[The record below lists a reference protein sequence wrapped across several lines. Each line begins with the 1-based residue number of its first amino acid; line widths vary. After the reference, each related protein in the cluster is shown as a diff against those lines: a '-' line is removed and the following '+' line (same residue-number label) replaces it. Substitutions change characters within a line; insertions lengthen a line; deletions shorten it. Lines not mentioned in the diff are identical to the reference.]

1 MLELAIT
8 CQQVLVLVDLQLN
21 ATETFGSFRVDVL
34 HVGHLGEAS
43 VHLWAEGTSW
53 EEDQGSGG
61 MLSLGLWESD
71 PLIGHRAASHSPT
84 HPRSFPPHEAT

>member
-1 MLELAIT
+1 MLELAVT

-43 VHLWAEGTSW
+43 VHL
-53 EEDQGSGG
+53 
-61 MLSLGLWESD
+61 
-71 PLIGHRAASHSPT
+71 
-84 HPRSFPPHEAT
+84 